1 MTIPDKPIVMVG
13 MDFPVSTG
21 TITVTEQDL
30 LDAVAAQE
38 DPAVKAPRL
47 KLGHGEAGTLN
58 AIENSGGMPSFGHIE
73 NMRYNPEDMTL
84 YGDYVDVPAW
94 LAKIMPAAY
103 ANRSFE
109 GFHNAKTVTG
119 KSWQLLI
126 TAVSLLGVSWPGI
139 STLPDLMAA
148 FSPEGPEG
156 VTVTAGVIEAQ
167 ADVDDVRRTF
177 YDTVA
182 TGDRYWWW
190 IRAMLIDPNELIVD
204 NDDGAL
210 YRLTYTIADDG
221 EVSFGEP
228 QAVKIV
234 YQDVPAK
241 TAASIAAQGMIAERG
256 KKAIAARYDN
266 RAASRTNATQEGVTD
281 MDPKA
286 LESLGLGADASPEDV
301 IAKID
306 ELKAAGTVKPSGET
320 DPKPGEGD
328 GGEEQTTETTPA
340 TPTEP
345 ATPATPEA
353 PAEPAEQPA
362 PGSLQELAAK
372 QGLALVDKD
381 TLSQIA
387 AGAKAG
393 ADLKAERDKATRDQL
408 ISAAVKD
415 GKIPPA
421 RKEHW
426 SKLYDNDPEGIKT
439 TLASMASVIPL
450 GERGVAASSDTDG
463 VADSDYPREWLSP
476 HEQSRIAAAS
486 AAPGSGK
493 ILTERG
499 DI

>member
-1 MTIPDKPIVMVG
+1 MPTTIEITDFVTVPDMPIVMVG

-30 LDAVAAQE
+30 LDAVASQE

-47 KLGHGEAGTLN
+47 KLGHGLAGTLN
-58 AIENSGGMPSFGHIE
+58 AIEAGGGMPSFGHIE
-73 NMRYNPEDMTL
+73 NMRYEADEMML
-84 YGDYVDVPAW
+84 YGDFVDVPAW

-126 TAVSLLGVSWPGI
+126 SAVSLLGISWPGI

-182 TGDRYWWW
+182 VGDQYWWW

-204 NDDGAL
+204 NDDGVL
-210 YRLTYTIADDG
+210 YRMTYAIADDG
-221 EVSFGEP
+221 EVSFGDP

-266 RAASRTNATQEGVTD
+266 RAASRTNATQEGATD

-301 IAKID
+301 IAAID
-306 ELKAAGTVKPSGET
+306 KLKADGTVKPSAETPQNPETPAAPEGDPEDGKEGDEPAGDEPAGET
-320 DPKPGEGD
+320 
-328 GGEEQTTETTPA
+328 
-340 TPTEP
+340 
-345 ATPATPEA
+345 
-353 PAEPAEQPA
+353 
-362 PGSLQELAAK
+362 LQELAAK
-372 QGLALVDKD
+372 QGLALVDKA
-381 TLSQIA
+381 TLDQIA

-393 ADLKAERDKATRDQL
+393 ADLKIERDKAARDTV
-408 ISAAVKD
+408 IAAAVQQ

-421 RKEHW
+421 RREHW
-426 SKLYDNDPEGIKT
+426 ATLYDNDPEGTKT
-439 TLASMASVIPL
+439 TLAGLASVIPL
-450 GERGVAASSDTDG
+450 GERGVAATAETDG
-463 VADSDYPREWLSP
+463 TADSSYPVEWLAP
-476 HEQSRIAAAS
+476 HERARIAAAS
-486 AAPGSGK
+486 GAPGSGQ